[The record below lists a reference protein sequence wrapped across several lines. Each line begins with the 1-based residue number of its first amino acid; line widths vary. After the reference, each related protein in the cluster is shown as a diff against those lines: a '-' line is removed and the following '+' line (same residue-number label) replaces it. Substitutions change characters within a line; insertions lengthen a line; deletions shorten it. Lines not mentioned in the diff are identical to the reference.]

1 MRGSTPD
8 TGRVTLDQTEAALD
22 GPITALTPSAAR
34 GIVDHWRTACLDA
47 DGLDLSGVAG
57 GLSDLRD
64 LLSAEALDGRAI
76 ADALAGLAE
85 ATREA
90 AALAPDER
98 VQPQLERI
106 ATNLD
111 RAATALGAG

>member
-8 TGRVTLDQTEAALD
+8 DGRVTLDQTEAALS
-22 GPITALTPSAAR
+22 GPITALTPDAAL
-34 GIVDHWRTACLDA
+34 GIVDHWRTACQDTDA
-47 DGLDLSGVAG
+47 LDLSGVSA

-64 LLSAEALDGRAI
+64 LLSSDTLDGRSI
-76 ADALAGLAE
+76 AGTLAGLAE

-90 AALAPDER
+90 AAQSPDER
-98 VQPQLERI
+98 VTPRLERI

-111 RAATALGAG
+111 RASALLSA

>member
-8 TGRVTLDQTEAALD
+8 DGRVTLDQTEAALE
-22 GPITALTPSAAR
+22 GPITALTPAAAL
-34 GIVDHWRTACLDA
+34 GIVDHWRTACQDTET
-47 DGLDLSGVAG
+47 LDLTGVSA

-64 LLSAEALDGRAI
+64 LLSADTLDGRAI
-76 ADALAGLAE
+76 ADTLAGLAE

-90 AALAPDER
+90 AAQGPDER
-98 VQPQLERI
+98 VTPTLERI

-111 RAATALGAG
+111 RAATMLGA

>member
-8 TGRVTLDQTEAALD
+8 DGRVTLDQTEAALE
-22 GPITALTPSAAR
+22 GPITALTPGAAL
-34 GIVDHWRTACLDA
+34 GIVDHWRTACQDTEE
-47 DGLDLSGVAG
+47 LDLSGVAA

-64 LLSAEALDGRAI
+64 LLSSDSLDGRAI
-76 ADALAGLAE
+76 ADTLAGLAE

-90 AALAPDER
+90 ASASPDER
-98 VQPQLERI
+98 VQPRLERI

-111 RAATALGAG
+111 RAATMLGA